1 MFTALVFFALELPD
15 MIKVRTFVLAC
26 LAAATAACGD
36 FTGVPASLPT
46 LSADSTTVYAI
57 NGAPLGAPTALHV
70 YSGSVLAADAS
81 FSFDVAFDINSSGQI
96 VFLPQRAVASGL
108 ATTHSVGLQVDSS
121 STFEAVTRAPASG
134 YRADTAVTVRV
145 GQVVL
150 AQVNDVNACGFSIS
164 GSTLYAKMQVRS
176 LDLAQRTLKLR
187 YTVDP
192 NCGFRSFASGVP
204 KD

>member
-1 MFTALVFFALELPD
+1 MTQIRPRHFA
-15 MIKVRTFVLAC
+15 TFIVAS
-26 LAAATAACGD
+26 LAAASVACGD

-46 LSADSTTVYAI
+46 LSADSAAVYAI

-70 YSGSVLAADAS
+70 FSGTLLAADAS
-81 FSFDVAFDINSSGQI
+81 FSFDIAFDINSAGEI

-108 ATTHSVGLQVDSS
+108 ATTHTVALQKDTVN
-121 STFEAVTRAPASG
+121 TFDGVTRAPSGG
-134 YRADTAVTVRV
+134 YRPDTALTARV

-150 AQVNDVNACGFSIS
+150 AQVTDPNACGFSIS
-164 GSTLYAKMQVRS
+164 GTTLYAKLQVRS
-176 LDLAQRTLKLR
+176 LDPVNRTLKLR

-192 NCGFRSFASGVP
+192 NCGFRSFASGIP

>member
-1 MFTALVFFALELPD
+1 MMHRPIAIVRAFAPV
-15 MIKVRTFVLAC
+15 IAGF
-26 LAAATAACGD
+26 LAAASAACGD

-46 LSADSTTVYAI
+46 LSADSATVYAI

-70 YSGSVLAADAS
+70 FSGSILAADAS
-81 FSFDVAFDINSSGQI
+81 FSFDVAFDINANGQV

-108 ATTHSVGLQVDSS
+108 ASTHSVALQVDSS
-121 STFEAVTRAPASG
+121 NTFDAITKAPNTG
-134 YRADTAVTVRV
+134 YRADTAVVARV

-150 AQVNDVNACGFSIS
+150 AQVSDVNACGFSIS
-164 GSTLYAKMQVRS
+164 GTTLYAKMQVRS
-176 LDLAQRTLKLR
+176 LDLARRTLKLR

-192 NCGFRSFASGVP
+192 NCGFRSFASGIP